1 MGALDTIPAAKRPA
15 AQTALTA
22 VFGALP
28 VDVAAVP
35 GGASG
40 AQIFC
45 AMAGERRALL
55 RVEGVPSPLR
65 FPEQYVSWQAA
76 SDAGIAPPLLYLDAP
91 NGVTVST
98 FVDQRPLREYPGGPD
113 ALAHAVGALIRRL
126 RATPRCPS
134 FTSYPEIVARLFAHV
149 RSTVVFAPGMLDPH
163 VEHLERIRAR
173 TPWGTPVSAH
183 NDLNPRNVLFDG
195 TRLWLIDW
203 EQAYCND
210 PLVDVAIALDNFAAT
225 RELEDILLSA
235 ALDETPDSMRLAD
248 VRALT
253 RLYYAGVLL
262 SAVAAMPGP
271 RQGDL
276 SALTREQLL
285 AGAAANSMRETLL
298 ALGKLFLASFLD
310 GRPVPPLGAI

>member
-1 MGALDTIPAAKRPA
+1 MDTIPAAKRPA

-45 AMAGERRALL
+45 ASAGGLRTLL

-91 NGVTVST
+91 NGITASA
-98 FVDQRPLREYPGGPD
+98 FVDQRPLREYPGGPQ
-113 ALAHAVGALIRRL
+113 ALARAVGALVRRL
-126 RATPRCPS
+126 RTMPRSPS
-134 FTSYPEIVARLFAHV
+134 FTPYPEIVALLFAHV
-149 RSTVVFAPGMLDPH
+149 RSTRVFADGVLDPH

-173 TPWGTPVSAH
+173 TPWGATVSAH
-183 NDLNPRNVLFDG
+183 NDLNPRNILFDG
-195 TRLWLIDW
+195 ARLWLIDW

-225 RELEDILLSA
+225 PELEDILLRA
-235 ALDETPDSMRLAD
+235 ALDETPDSTRLAD
-248 VRALT
+248 IRALT

-262 SAVAAMPGP
+262 SAVATMSGP
-271 RQGDL
+271 SQNDL
-276 SALTREQLL
+276 SALTREQFL
-285 AGAAANSMRETLL
+285 AGAAASGTRDTLL
-298 ALGKLFLASFLD
+298 ALGRLFLASFLD